1 MICSLEISMYPLK
14 NEYEPA
20 IIQFIKNLRTYDNI
34 TVKTNG
40 MSTQIFGEYQKI
52 MNAINIEI
60 ESSFKKNK
68 SIVFNMKLINSELSE
83 IPQF

>member
-14 NEYEPA
+14 DQYKPS
-20 IIQFIKNLRTYDNI
+20 IVKFVQNLRTYDDIN
-34 TVKTNG
+34 VKTNG

-60 ESSFKKNK
+60 ESSFKQNK
-68 SIVFNMKLINSELSE
+68 SIVFNMKLINSELE
-83 IPQF
+83 ETPQL

>member
-14 NEYEPA
+14 DQYKPS
-20 IIQFIKNLRTYDNI
+20 IVKFVQNLRTYDDIN
-34 TVKTNG
+34 VKTNG

-60 ESSFKKNK
+60 ESSFKQKK
-68 SIVFNMKLINSELSE
+68 SIVFNMKLINSDLEE